1 MTRRRGRN
9 ELINLQAYRA
19 EQKGPVEKSF
29 DVIQGYMAP
38 YLKGK
43 GYVEPDFQERGAHDY
58 RKDACLTMKEFEKI
72 LLHCIVFYN
81 SSRVLEDFPMTE
93 EMLAG

>member
-1 MTRRRGRN
+1 M
-9 ELINLQAYRA
+9 
-19 EQKGPVEKSF
+19 EKSF

-43 GYVEPDFQERGAHDY
+43 GYVEADFQERGAHDY

-72 LLHCIVFYN
+72 LLHWKLLFCHKRN
-81 SSRVLEDFPMTE
+81 L
-93 EMLAG
+93 L